1 MRNMWRP
8 RLGDRMVRR
17 PRPTETRPVTVT
29 LPRPRSSSRGLASPL
44 SVLFGFLLLMAVG
57 TVLLLLPVSNQQDG
71 FTPILTALFTAAS
84 AVTVTGLVV
93 VESATYW
100 SRVGQAVLWVL
111 ILVGGMGWLTLA
123 GFLLVILG
131 QRITLPQRL
140 ALREP
145 MGTTQIGGVIR
156 LVRNT
161 MLSFLALQI
170 VGAALLTLH
179 FHDLFAWSWPK
190 ALGQGLFHAVSGFT
204 NAGFTILPDSTS
216 LSLFSG
222 DLTVLTVMGLLIL
235 LGGLS
240 FPVMADV
247 VRLRR
252 FSRFSLDTKIVLVG
266 SMALW
271 FLGALVIFAFES
283 TETLGPL
290 GVLDQV
296 VNAVFHSISAR
307 SGGFS
312 TVEVGAM
319 VPATA
324 VFVTGL
330 MFVGSA
336 SASVGG
342 GIRLNTLGVLIA
354 TVAASLRGQRNI
366 TLFQREVVQD
376 QVHRAI
382 AVASFT
388 GVFVF
393 LLAFVLTFT
402 ESHQEFIDLFFEAVS
417 AVGTVGLSRGVTP
430 ELSGVGKLLIIS
442 AMVLGRMGPLML
454 ALALVQRE
462 QAIPLYRNPRERVKI
477 G

>member
-1 MRNMWRP
+1 
-8 RLGDRMVRR
+8 
-17 PRPTETRPVTVT
+17 VTVS
-29 LPRPRSSSRGLASPL
+29 LPRPRSPSRGLASPL
-44 SVLFGFLLLMAVG
+44 SVPFGFLLLIALG
-57 TVLLLLPVSNQQDG
+57 TLLLLLPASNQQDG
-71 FTPILTALFTAAS
+71 FTPLLTALFTAAS

-100 SRVGQAVLWVL
+100 SPLGQAVLWVL

-145 MGTTQIGGVIR
+145 LGTAQIGEVIR

-161 MLSFLALQI
+161 MLSFMAFQM
-170 VGAALLTLH
+170 VGAVLLTLH
-179 FHDLFAWSWPK
+179 FHDLFTWSWPK

-204 NAGFTILPDSTS
+204 NAGFTILPDSVS

-240 FPVMADV
+240 FPVMADML
-247 VRLRR
+247 RLRR

-266 SMALW
+266 SVALW
-271 FLGALVIFAFES
+271 LLGALVIFAFES
-283 TETLGPL
+283 SEPRTLGL
-290 GVLDQV
+290 IGVLDQV
-296 VNAVFHSISAR
+296 VNAAFHSISAR

-312 TVEVGAM
+312 TVDVGAM

-324 VFVTGL
+324 FFVTGL

-342 GIRLNTLGVLIA
+342 GIRLNTLGVLVA
-354 TVAASLRGQRNI
+354 TVSAALRGRRNI
-366 TLFQREVVQD
+366 TLFRREVAQD

-382 AVASFT
+382 AVVTVA
-388 GVFVF
+388 GAFVF

-402 ESHQEFIDLFFEAVS
+402 ESHQEFIDLFFEVVS
-417 AVGTVGLSRGVTP
+417 AIGTVGLSRGVTP
-430 ELSGVGKLLIIS
+430 ELTAVGKLLIIS
-442 AMVLGRMGPLML
+442 AMALGRMGPLML
-454 ALALVQRE
+454 ALALAQRE
-462 QAIPLYRNPRERVKI
+462 QAVPLYRNPRERVKI